1 MKWVI
6 GAILATGLA
15 APACASGHPLEDRIR
30 AIVRKDTGM
39 DRPGCAIDLLKGG
52 AAFLTV
58 IDGAADVATR
68 RPINADTQFY
78 SASVAKQ
85 FTALAVAQLVV
96 AGKVRLDDDIRKYL
110 PEMPRYRL
118 PVTVY
123 MLLHHT
129 SGIRDMLTLGAF
141 AGYPE
146 SSATSRDEAL
156 RLVYSQTDTIFDPG
170 GQFRYSNSG
179 YLLLSEIVARASA
192 TPFVDYMRT
201 HVFVPLGMSR
211 SRVLSGA
218 RTTDANAAHGY
229 AADGPAFKLADTHP
243 YYGGSGGMVFT
254 LRDLARYDRDIQVGR
269 KVWTQAIEEVMLDP
283 GKLADGLPAAS
294 RGVVYAAGL
303 GLNGPW
309 IQHGG
314 AGEGFRNLV
323 AWLPGGRLSIHVLC
337 NNGSVDPAMIA
348 EQIVDALAS
357 YPSLR
362 PAMPPIDGR
371 YASADLPVIYSLQAA
386 GDAKLNVGITPRTAG
401 LGRDLAVQLTKAAD
415 GAYTGDGLRILLDE
429 DRAGFSLGDDRGR
442 AGTIHFR
449 REP

>member
-1 MKWVI
+1 
-6 GAILATGLA
+6 
-15 APACASGHPLEDRIR
+15 
-30 AIVRKDTGM
+30 
-39 DRPGCAIDLLKGG
+39 
-52 AAFLTV
+52 
-58 IDGAADVATR
+58 
-68 RPINADTQFY
+68 
-78 SASVAKQ
+78 
-85 FTALAVAQLVV
+85 
-96 AGKVRLDDDIRKYL
+96 
-110 PEMPRYRL
+110 
-118 PVTVY
+118 
-123 MLLHHT
+123 
-129 SGIRDMLTLGAF
+129 
-141 AGYPE
+141 
-146 SSATSRDEAL
+146 
-156 RLVYSQTDTIFDPG
+156 
-170 GQFRYSNSG
+170 
-179 YLLLSEIVARASA
+179 
-192 TPFVDYMRT
+192 
-201 HVFVPLGMSR
+201 
-211 SRVLSGA
+211 
-218 RTTDANAAHGY
+218 
-229 AADGPAFKLADTHP
+229 
-243 YYGGSGGMVFT
+243 MVFT